1 MIHVRGFVA
10 GTLIAASVTGAL
22 SKDWPR
28 WRGPLGDGH
37 VPANERVPQKLPA
50 SPDTVWRLK
59 IGEGL
64 ASPVVAGGTAYYF
77 DNTNDKETLHAID
90 AATAKHLWSAA
101 IDDPFTDTQGPT
113 GPRCTPVVDGDRVYA
128 QSCRGELQC
137 LSTVDGRKLWSVNYV
152 KELDAVF
159 IGEKGNV
166 PGASRHGNNGSPLA
180 DGPYLYACVGGTNGA
195 SVVCFDKLSGKVIWK
210 SQNDQAG
217 YAPPVVFTIAGVR
230 QVVCFTVEGL
240 IGLAADDGKL
250 LWRVPV
256 KTAFARHVT
265 TPVMSDDIVVVAS
278 HQVGLIGTRISKSS
292 SGLSAEQAW
301 LNKEAAMN
309 FSSPVVVG
317 KHLYGLG
324 PTRNLVC
331 VEMST
336 GRIAWSK
343 DGYFT
348 TSADKSHAGFI
359 AMHENILTLTDDGE
373 VLLFSANPLAFREI
387 GRAQV
392 CGRNWC
398 NPAYAD
404 GRLFVRDG
412 IRGSGNLICVD
423 LMR

>member
-1 MIHVRGFVA
+1 MIFFRGLVT
-10 GTLIAASVTGAL
+10 GTLLVASITDAL
-22 SKDWPR
+22 TSDWPR

-37 VPANERVPQKLPA
+37 VPTDERAPKTLPA
-50 SPDTVWRLK
+50 NFTNVWRVR

-64 ASPVVAGGTAYYF
+64 ASPVVAGGRVYYF
-77 DNTNDKETLHAID
+77 DNTDGKETLHAID
-90 AATAKHLWSAA
+90 ASSAKPFWSAV
-101 IDDPFTDTQGPT
+101 IDDPFTDMQGPT

-137 LSTVDGRKLWSVNYV
+137 LSTADGRKLWSVNYV
-152 KELDAVF
+152 KDLDAVF
-159 IGEKGNV
+159 VGEKGNA
-166 PGASRHGNNGSPLA
+166 PGASRHGNNGSPLV
-180 DGPYLYACVGGTNGA
+180 DGPFLYACAGGTNGA
-195 SVVCFDKLSGKVIWK
+195 SVVCFDKLSGRIIWK

-217 YAPPVVFTIAGVR
+217 YAPPVIFTIAGIR
-230 QVVCFTVEGL
+230 QVVCFTAEGL
-240 IGLAADDGKL
+240 IGLEVEDGKL

-265 TPVMSDDIVVVAS
+265 TPVMSDDIVVIAS
-278 HQVGLIGTRISKSS
+278 HQVGLLGTRISQSS
-292 SGLSAEQAW
+292 GGLSAEQAW

-317 KHLYGLG
+317 KYLYGLG
-324 PTRNLVC
+324 PTKNLMC
-331 VEMST
+331 VEIVT

-359 AMHENILTLTDDGE
+359 VMKDNILTLTDDGE
-373 VLLFSANPLAFREI
+373 VILFGADAVGFREL
-387 GRAQV
+387 GRTQV

-398 NPAYAD
+398 NPAYSD

-412 IRGSGNLICVD
+412 IRGSGELTCVN